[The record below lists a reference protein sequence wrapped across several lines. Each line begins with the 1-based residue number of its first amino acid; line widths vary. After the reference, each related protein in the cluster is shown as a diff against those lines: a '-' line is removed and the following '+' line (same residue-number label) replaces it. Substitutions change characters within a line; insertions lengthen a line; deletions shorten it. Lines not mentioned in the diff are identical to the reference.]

1 MTQARIEDMLPLS
14 PLQQGMLFHSVYDA
28 NATDV
33 YTVQV
38 SVALAGPVDAERLE
52 GAAAALLRRHPNLRA
67 GFWHE
72 GVPQPVQ
79 FIPAEVKIA
88 VGRVD
93 LSAEVAGGREV
104 ASGGQEPGTDR
115 DPAAEALRRV
125 ERAELAERFEL
136 NRPPLL
142 RLVLVRLGEGDHR
155 LVVTVHHILV
165 DGWSMPLLVGDL
177 LALYARGGDA
187 SGLAPARPYRD
198 YLKWLGQQDRAAAEG
213 AWRTALA
220 GFDEPSLVAPA
231 DPSRRAVRPG
241 TLGVELSG
249 EATARLTATARRLG
263 TTPSTLI
270 QCAWG
275 LVLGARTGR
284 QDVVFGLTVSG
295 RPDEIPGVESMVGL
309 FITTVPVR
317 VAIRPAESVEELLR
331 RFRDEQNELLAHH
344 HLGLRLIQKQ
354 AGGGELFDTLVVI
367 ENYPVDPDAGPE
379 VSDGLS
385 VTGVEA
391 RDATHY
397 PLTLAVS
404 LDERAHLQLEYR
416 PDLFD
421 ERRAGLIAG
430 RLAGVLDRIATDPG
444 TAVGA
449 LELLAPGERERL
461 RAHWPGPVR
470 DVPGGTVADR
480 FAERAAASP
489 DEIAVVAGGESLTF
503 AELDARASRL
513 AGLLAARGVGPES
526 VVALAVPRSADSVVA
541 ILGVLRAG
549 GAYLPLDLDYPADRL
564 GYLIEDA
571 GPVCVLTTSAAVGL
585 LPPDGGPERIVLDS
599 AWTVEQLATFDGEF
613 GPPEVAGD
621 HPAYVIH
628 TSGSTG
634 RPKGVVLTH
643 GGLANL
649 YANHID
655 AVFGPVVSAAGGRRL
670 RALHTASFG
679 FDTSWE
685 QLFWLIAG
693 HELHVL
699 DEVERRDAEFVVGYV
714 RERGVDAMDVTP
726 TYARQLIDWGLLSA
740 GHHRPALL
748 LLGGEAVPQALWSE
762 VRAASGVMSVN
773 LYGPTEYTV
782 DALAADLGD
791 SATPAVGRPIG
802 NTGAYVLD
810 AALRPVP
817 AGTAGELYLAGR
829 GLARGYL
836 HRHALTAE
844 RFVADPYGP
853 PGTRMYRT
861 GDLVRLRDEGPGGE
875 LEYLGRTDDQVK
887 IRGFRIEPGEVEA
900 ALTALAGITAAAVVV
915 REDTPGVRR
924 LVGYVTGSADPVSVR
939 ERLAASLPDYMVPAA
954 VVVLEGLPTNVNG
967 KLDRAALPAPVL
979 GGREGSRAPE
989 GEREEAL
996 CRIFAEVLGLAS
1008 VGVDDDFFALGG
1020 DSIVSIQLVS
1030 RARKDALALT
1040 PRDVFEHRTVARLAA
1055 VATGTAEVAERVSG
1069 PLVELDGT
1077 QRAALAR
1084 VFPDAAEVLPLSPL
1098 QEGLYFHA
1106 VYDDRALDVYL
1117 MQNFIELLHAVDPAA
1132 LRSSF
1137 DALLRRHPN
1146 LRSAF
1151 WHEGLEGPVQVVPG
1165 AWELPWREL
1174 DLTGL
1179 DRAAQ
1184 DEALREFS
1192 LADAAT
1198 RFDLSDP
1205 PLMRVTLIRFAAE
1218 RWMLCVTQHHIL
1230 TDGWSESLFFEELFA
1245 LYGRGGDP
1253 EGMAPVTPYRE
1264 YLRWL
1269 AGTDGQ
1275 ASAAAW
1281 RDHLSGLDQATLVAP
1296 ADPARQPVTA
1306 EVVEIVLGEETSDRL
1321 RTFARGCGVTLNTVL
1336 STAWSL
1342 ALAGMTGRDD
1352 VVFGATVSGRPA
1364 DIPGVDQMIGMFMN
1378 TLPFRVT
1385 LRTAEPLRE
1394 LLVRVQ
1400 REHAELL
1407 PHHYVGLGPVQQ
1419 LSGIGQLF
1427 DTLYVFRNT
1436 PLDDA
1441 AREEAVARHRIG
1453 WTHSVD
1459 GTHYPL
1465 TLAVTPERALEL
1477 SLGYRPDLYDRGTA
1491 ERLAARLRLLVEQF
1505 ADAGATPVGRLLT
1518 LPGDERAELLSRG
1531 DDMGHHVPDTTVIDL
1546 FAAQVLRTPDDTAL
1560 VFDGERLSYAELDAR
1575 ANRLARALIARG
1587 AGPERVVALGL
1598 PRSADFVVALFAVLK
1613 TGAAYLPLDLDHP
1626 VDRLR
1631 AMTDDASPL
1640 CLVSTRQ
1647 VGGRVPDGV
1656 PPLVLDAPET
1666 VAELAALPDGP
1677 LTPSEPI
1684 AARDGRHPAYLI
1696 YTSGSTG
1703 RPKGV
1708 VVPYS
1713 GLTNMLLNHRERIFA
1728 PAVALAGGRRLRV
1741 AHTVSFA
1748 FDMSWEEFFWLV
1760 DGHEV
1765 HVIGEELRL
1774 DPAALTAHYDRVG
1787 IDVVNVT
1794 PSYGQQLIDAGL
1806 LDTDRHRPV
1815 LVLLGGEAVPDAMW
1829 SLLRDTPG
1837 TMAYN
1842 LYGPTEYTINALG
1855 ADVGESTGSCVG
1867 RPIHNTRAYI
1877 LDSALRPVPPGVPGE
1892 LYLAGAGLARGYFA
1906 RPAAT
1911 AERFVADPYGE
1922 PGTLMYRTGDLVRWR
1937 DNDPAARIDYLGR
1950 TDHQV
1955 KIRGFR
1961 IELGEI
1967 ESAVAGTP
1975 GIAAA
1980 AVVVHTSPSGVKRL
1994 VAYTVPAGASSG
2006 ATGTA
2011 DSGASSGTPEAGAAA
2026 SAAAGQA
2033 ALRAR
2038 LSATLPEYMVPSA
2051 FVELPALPLTVNG
2064 KVDRAALPAPDFGD
2078 TGGGRPPK
2086 DAREELLCRIFAEV
2100 LGLERVGVED
2110 NFFELGGHSLL
2121 AMRLV
2126 GRIRT
2131 ELGIPVQVGT
2141 VMSAPTVADVAARI
2155 GTDARRDA
2163 LRVLMPLRE
2172 RGTRAPLFCFH
2183 PASGFSWQYTGLLR
2197 HLEPDR
2203 PVYGIQSPGLSGP
2216 LPEVADVA
2224 GLAELYLAEI
2234 RAVQPRGPYHFLG
2247 YSFGGTVAQTL
2258 AALLQERG
2266 EEVAFLGLLDAYP
2279 PETDDWSYIDAP
2291 DWRERL
2297 EREESGFLL
2306 SVAGVSAGDAG
2317 GPAAGAAGA
2326 DGSAGDA
2333 DESAGAGAAGGPA
2346 GAVSREEAVA
2356 AIRDSQGLLAGFDES
2371 LLSAVVDTNVHC
2383 VRLLSRSRTPRYR
2396 GDVLFF
2402 TASRSTSPED
2412 APAAVWPA
2420 YLDGRLV
2427 EHTVDCSHDELM
2439 DPERLAEIGPVVGAA
2454 LSAVRLP

>member
-1 MTQARIEDMLPLS
+1 MLPLS
-14 PLQQGMLFHSVYDA
+14 PLQQGMLFHSVYDQD
-28 NATDV
+28 ATDV

-38 SVALAGPVDAERLE
+38 SVALAGPVDVERLDR
-52 GAAAALLRRHPNLRA
+52 AAAALLRRHPNLRA

-79 FIPAEVKIA
+79 FVPSEVKIS

-93 LSAEVAGGREV
+93 VSAETRYSGEQDGR
-104 ASGGQEPGTDR
+104 AR
-115 DPAAEALRRV
+115 AEALRRV
-125 ERAELAERFEL
+125 ERDELAQRFEL
-136 NRPPLL
+136 HRPPLL
-142 RLVLVRLGEGDHR
+142 RLVLVRLGDGDHR

-177 LALYARGGDA
+177 LALYASDGDA
-187 SGLAPARPYRD
+187 SGLAPVRPYRD
-198 YLKWLGQQDRAAAEG
+198 YLKWLKQQDGPAAEA
-213 AWRTALA
+213 AWRDALA
-220 GFDEPSLVAPA
+220 GLDEPALLAPA
-231 DPSRRAVRPG
+231 DPARTAVRPG
-241 TLGVELSG
+241 TLGVELSV
-249 EATARLTATARRLG
+249 ESSARLTATARRLG
-263 TTPSTLI
+263 TTPSTLV

-275 LVLGARTGR
+275 LVLGALTGR

-317 VAIRPAESVEELLR
+317 LAMRPEESVETLLR
-331 RFRDEQNELLAHH
+331 RFRDEQNDLLAHH

-354 AGGGELFDTLVVI
+354 AGGGELFDSLVVI
-367 ENYPVDPDAGPE
+367 ENYPVDPDGQPE
-379 VSDGLS
+379 LTDGLR
-385 VTGVEA
+385 VTDVEA

-404 LDERAHLQLEYR
+404 LDDRVHCELEYR
-416 PDLFD
+416 RDLFD

-430 RLAGVLDRIATDPG
+430 RLAGVLERITTAPE

-461 RAHWPGPVR
+461 LDGWWGTSRPVA
-470 DVPGGTVADR
+470 PGTVADR
-480 FAERAAASP
+480 FAERAAVAP
-489 DEIAVVAGGESLTF
+489 DATAVVSGAEALTF
-503 AELDARASRL
+503 AELDERAARL
-513 AGLLAARGVGPES
+513 AALLAARGVGPES
-526 VVALAVPRSADSVVA
+526 VVALAIPRSADSVVA
-541 ILGVLRAG
+541 ILAVLRAG
-549 GAYLPLDLDYPADRL
+549 GAYLPLDLDHPADRL
-564 GYLIEDA
+564 AYMIEDA
-571 GPVCVLTTSAAVGL
+571 GPVCVLTTTAAAPL
-585 LPPDGGPERIVLDS
+585 LPEEGGPERIVLDS
-599 AWTVEQLATFDGEF
+599 PWTAERLATFDGVF
-613 GPPEVAGD
+613 TAPEVHPD
-621 HPAYVIH
+621 HPAYVIY

-643 GGLANL
+643 GGLSNL
-649 YANHID
+649 YGNHLT

-670 RALHTASFG
+670 RALHTASFS

-699 DEVERRDAEFVVGYV
+699 DEVGRRDAEFVVGYV
-714 RERGVDAMDVTP
+714 REHRVDAMDVTP
-726 TYARQLIDWGLLSA
+726 TYAQQLVAWGLLA
-740 GHHRPALL
+740 DEHHRPALL
-748 LLGGEAVPQALWSE
+748 LLGGEAVPEALWSR
-762 VRAASGVMSVN
+762 VRDASGVMSVN

-782 DALAADLGD
+782 DALGADLAD
-791 SATPAVGRPIG
+791 SATPVVGRPIG

-810 AALRPVP
+810 AALRPTPPGAV
-817 AGTAGELYLAGR
+817 GELYLAGR
-829 GLARGYL
+829 GTARGYL
-836 HRHALTAE
+836 GRHALTAE

-853 PGTRMYRT
+853 AGGRMYRT
-861 GDLVRLRDEGPGGE
+861 GDLVRLRADGA
-875 LEYLGRTDDQVK
+875 LEYLGRADDQVK
-887 IRGFRIEPGEVEA
+887 IRGFRIELGEIESALEA
-900 ALTALAGITAAAVVV
+900 LDGVGAAAVVV

-924 LVGYVTGSADPVSVR
+924 LVAYVTGGVDPVEAR
-939 ERLAASLPDYMVPAA
+939 ERLAVSLPEYMVPAA
-954 VVVLEGLPTNVNG
+954 VVVLETLPTNVNG

-979 GGREGSRAPE
+979 SGAVGSRAP
-989 GEREEAL
+989 GDAREEAL
-996 CRIFAEVLGLAS
+996 CGIFAEVLGLAS
-1008 VGVDDDFFALGG
+1008 VGVEDDFFALGG
-1020 DSIVSIQLVS
+1020 DSIVSIQLVA
-1030 RARKDALALT
+1030 RARKDKLVLT
-1040 PRDVFEHRTVARLAA
+1040 PRDVFEHRTPARLAVAAGRAEA
-1055 VATGTAEVAERVSG
+1055 VAATPRVSG
-1069 PLVELDGT
+1069 PLVTLDES
-1077 QRAALAR
+1077 QRAALER
-1084 VFPDAAEVLPLSPL
+1084 VFPAADEVLPLSPL

-1117 MQNFIELLHAVDPAA
+1117 MQNFLELLHAVDAPA

-1151 WHEGLEGPVQVVPG
+1151 WHDGLDGPVQVVPA

-1184 DEALREFS
+1184 DDALREFS

-1198 RFDLSDP
+1198 RFDLSAP
-1205 PLMRVTLIRFAAE
+1205 PLMRVTLIKFAAE

-1245 LYGRGGDP
+1245 LYGRGG
-1253 EGMAPVTPYRE
+1253 EAGGMPPVTPYRE

-1269 AGTDGQ
+1269 AGTDTD
-1275 ASAAAW
+1275 ASAVAW

-1296 ADPARQPVTA
+1296 ADPTRQPVTA
-1306 EVVEIVLGEETSDRL
+1306 EVVEIELTEELSDRL
-1321 RTFARGCGVTLNTVL
+1321 RTFARGSGVTLNTAL
-1336 STAWSL
+1336 STAWAL
-1342 ALAGMTGRDD
+1342 ALAGLTGRDD

-1364 DIPGVDQMIGMFMN
+1364 EIAGVDQMIGMFMN

-1385 LRTAEPLRE
+1385 LRAGEPLRD

-1400 REHAELL
+1400 REHAALL
-1407 PHHYVGLGPVQQ
+1407 PHHYVGLGRVQQ
-1419 LSGIGQLF
+1419 LSGVGQLF

-1441 AREEAVARHRIG
+1441 AREEAVDRHQIG

-1477 SLGYRPDLYDRGTA
+1477 SLAYRPDLYDRATA
-1491 ERLAARLRLLVEQF
+1491 ERLADRLLLLVRQL
-1505 ADAGATPVGRLLT
+1505 ADGGAAPVGRLRT
-1518 LPGDERAELLSRG
+1518 LVDGERAELLAAG
-1531 DDMGHHVPDTTVIDL
+1531 DDTGHEIPDTTVVEL
-1546 FAAQVLRTPDDTAL
+1546 FGAQARRTPGTTAL
-1560 VFDGERLSYAELDAR
+1560 VFDGERLSYAELDER

-1598 PRSADFVVALFAVLK
+1598 PRSAEFVVALFAVLK

-1626 VDRLR
+1626 VDRL
-1631 AMTDDASPL
+1631 ATMVDDARPL
-1640 CLVSTRQ
+1640 CLVT
-1647 VGGRVPDGV
+1647 VGTDAVRDRVPGGC
-1656 PPLVLDAPET
+1656 PALALDAPET
-1666 VAELAALPDGP
+1666 VAELAALSGAPVADGE
-1677 LTPSEPI
+1677 LL

-1728 PAVALAGGRRLRV
+1728 PAVARAGGRRLRV

-1794 PSYGQQLIDAGL
+1794 PSYGRQLIDAGL
-1806 LDTDRHRPV
+1806 LDADRHRPV
-1815 LVLLGGEAVPDAMW
+1815 LVLLGGEAVPDSLW
-1829 SLLRDTPG
+1829 SLLRRTEG
-1837 TMAYN
+1837 TIGYN

-1855 ADVGESTGSCVG
+1855 ADVEDSADSCVG
-1867 RPIHNTRAYI
+1867 RPIYNTRAYI
-1877 LDSALRPVPPGVPGE
+1877 LDSALRPVPAGVPGE
-1892 LYLAGAGLARGYFA
+1892 LYLAGAGLARGYFE
-1906 RPAAT
+1906 RPALT
-1911 AERFVADPYGE
+1911 AERFVADPFGA
-1922 PGTLMYRTGDLVRWR
+1922 PGTLMYRTGDLVRR
-1937 DNDPAARIDYLGR
+1937 RPGDADGRIDYLGR

-1967 ESAVAGTP
+1967 ESAVAEAE

-1980 AVVVHTSPSGVKRL
+1980 AVVVHTSPTGVKRL
-1994 VAYTVPAGASSG
+1994 VAYTVPASDGSG
-2006 ATGTA
+2006 AVA
-2011 DSGASSGTPEAGAAA
+2011 DPARLR
-2026 SAAAGQA
+2026 A
-2033 ALRAR
+2033 AL
-2038 LSATLPEYMVPSA
+2038 SASLPEYMVPSS
-2051 FVELPALPLTVNG
+2051 FVELAALPLTVNG
-2064 KVDRAALPAPDFGD
+2064 KVDHRALPAPEFGD
-2078 TGGGRPPK
+2078 GGGGRPAR
-2086 DAREELLCRIFAEV
+2086 DAREELLCRVFAEV

-2126 GRIRT
+2126 GRIRA
-2131 ELGIPVQVGT
+2131 ELGVPVQVGT

-2155 GTDARRDA
+2155 GTDSRRDA
-2163 LRVLMPLRE
+2163 LRTVMPLRE
-2172 RGTRAPLFCFH
+2172 RGELPPLFCFH

-2197 HLEPDR
+2197 YLEPGR
-2203 PVYGIQSPGLSGP
+2203 PVYGIQSPGLAGA

-2224 GLAELYLAEI
+2224 ALAELYLAEI
-2234 RAVQPRGPYHFLG
+2234 RAVQPEGPYHFLG
-2247 YSFGGTVAQTL
+2247 YSFGGTVAHTL

-2279 PETDDWSYIDAP
+2279 PESDDWSYVDAP
-2291 DWRERL
+2291 EWRAEL

-2306 SVAGVSAGDAG
+2306 SVAGLGDGTEQGRA
-2317 GPAAGAAGA
+2317 
-2326 DGSAGDA
+2326 
-2333 DESAGAGAAGGPA
+2333 
-2346 GAVSREEAVA
+2346 EAVEV
-2356 AIRDSQGLLAGFDES
+2356 IRDSQGLLAGFDDA
-2371 LLSAVVDTNVHC
+2371 LLNAIVETNVHC
-2383 VRLLSRSRTPRYR
+2383 VRLLSRSRTRSYR

-2402 TASRSTSPED
+2402 TASRSTEPDDE
-2412 APAAVWPA
+2412 PLKVWPA
-2420 YLDGRLV
+2420 YLDGTLT
-2427 EHTVDCSHDELM
+2427 EHVLDCSHDELM
-2439 DPERLAEIGPVVGAA
+2439 DPERLAEIGPVLDAA
-2454 LSAVRLP
+2454 LRGSCTPAK